1 MVQLPA
7 ISAEQFEAEVER
19 DELSRQE
26 DNDGSDHDDKAPSQ
40 EILEEEASEDDF
52 DDEDVD
58 QDVQSISSSQCLFCN
73 LISSDMDTNISHM
86 HTMHGLFIPSPD
98 QLLDLES
105 FLGYLATIIF
115 DYNTC
120 LYCSAERGSVE
131 GIQTHMRDKGHCMIN
146 LDAGSELLDFW
157 GLEDS
162 DEEGDDVVRKLAA
175 TKLSDSEMR
184 LPSGAVINSRSDT
197 TQLRAKPALA
207 QSRKKGS
214 QFRVKRNELRAIA
227 DANKEAEPRTSD
239 SEPDRSQSRNSRQV
253 AVRGEMGI
261 TGLSEAQKH
270 ALQVT
275 EKKMKKRET
284 VARAAQRWAMEKVAN
299 KQKYFK
305 VCLVFPYRCKANKDT
320 ARCPRTEK
328 RVMTQCIVY
337 MYNTHRRKGRVA
349 IITIFSE
356 HLSPCS
362 PICRCSFIING
373 SAEKYDHAG

>member
-7 ISAEQFEAEVER
+7 LSAEQFEAEVER

-26 DNDGSDHDDKAPSQ
+26 DKDSSDHDDKDPSQ
-40 EILEEEASEDDF
+40 AVVEEEASEDD
-52 DDEDVD
+52 DDEDVV

-73 LISSDMDTNISHM
+73 LISSDVDTNVSHM
-86 HTMHGLFIPSPD
+86 HTTHGLFIPSPD

-105 FLGYLATIIF
+105 FLGYLATIVF

-146 LDAGSELLDFW
+146 LDAESELLDFW
-157 GLEDS
+157 ELEDS

-197 TQLRAKPALA
+197 AQLRAKPALA

-227 DANKEAEPRTSD
+227 DANKEAQSKTSD
-239 SEPDRSQSRNSRQV
+239 SEPDRAQSRNNRQV

-261 TGLSEAQKH
+261 IGLSEMQKH

-305 VCLVFPYRCKANKDT
+305 VCLVFPYRRKANQDT
-320 ARCPRTEK
+320 ARCSRTKE
-328 RVMTQCIVY
+328 RVMAQCI
-337 MYNTHRRKGRVA
+337 A
-349 IITIFSE
+349 
-356 HLSPCS
+356 
-362 PICRCSFIING
+362 
-373 SAEKYDHAG
+373 